1 MLPRAL
7 GAGKASVPEGYMQF
21 VVLIAA
27 VVVSLGAALGTAAGI
42 LKILFL
48 VMSRLR

>member
-1 MLPRAL
+1 
-7 GAGKASVPEGYMQF
+7 MQF

-42 LKILFL
+42 LKVLFL
-48 VMSRLR
+48 VMARLR